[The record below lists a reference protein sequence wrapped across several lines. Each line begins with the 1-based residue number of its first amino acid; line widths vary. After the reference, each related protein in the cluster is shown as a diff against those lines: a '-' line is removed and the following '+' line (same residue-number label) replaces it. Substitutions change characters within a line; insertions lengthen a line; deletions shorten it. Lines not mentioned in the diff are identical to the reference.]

1 MQIRSRESKVSRQ
14 PHKTQTYLVP
24 LTGNDRPG
32 FGMMEQN
39 AVVEQRRVLGGRR
52 ISPEVIGTARKPKEN
67 YHKVIGTTMRPQ
79 GPATR

>member
-1 MQIRSRESKVSRQ
+1 MQICSRESKTSHR
-14 PHKTQTYLVP
+14 PHKTQTHLVP

-52 ISPEVIGTARKPKEN
+52 ISPEVTGTARKPKEN
-67 YHKVIGTTMRPQ
+67 YHKVTGTTTRPQ
-79 GPATR
+79 GPTTR